1 MKIKNIIGQEFEV
14 SRLDSDNEIEF
25 SIDGQ
30 GNYVTSWLNIS
41 ETIELIKF
49 LQEQVDTFNNK
60 MI

>member
-1 MKIKNIIGQEFEV
+1 MKIRDKVDREFQV
-14 SRLDSDNEIEF
+14 SKIDIDNDVEF
-25 SIDGQ
+25 NVQGG
-30 GNYVTSWLNIS
+30 GNYVTAWLNIS